1 MFAKRLLA
9 VLVPAVFPVLIA
21 TSAHAGVALIGV
33 GQISGSDLSGLSGTL
48 ENGVAGNLLGGI
60 GSGIAWAGG
69 DSFVMTP
76 DRGPNAVSWNPAV
89 DDTSSW
95 ITRFQTVN
103 LGLSGATFS
112 TGTVTTLTP
121 SLTATTLLSSTAALN
136 YGSAPALTGSA
147 GQNYF
152 TGRSDAFA
160 AGLSTDS
167 ANARFDPEGIRVAG
181 NGKSVFISDEYGP
194 YIYQFDK
201 ATGNRIGVIALPDKF
216 AVANLSSQGATEIS
230 ANTSGRVANKGMEG
244 LAITPDGKTLVGIMQ
259 SPLLQDG
266 GTDGST
272 VRIVTIDIATGKVTH
287 EYAYKL
293 DNIGTASKPKY
304 PTVSE
309 IVAIN
314 DHEFIIDER
323 DGKGLGDG
331 SKAGFKK
338 LYRIDLSGAQ
348 DVSSLSGAGALAA
361 KAVDKT
367 LFVDLVALFV
377 ANGLAVTDIPAKL
390 EGLAFGPD
398 VMVSGLLEH
407 TLIVTND
414 NDFLDTVG
422 GAANPNQFFV
432 LGISTDTLPGYA
444 AQVIPEPAALTLT
457 ALGLGGLALRR
468 RKP

>member
-95 ITRFQTVN
+95 ISRFQTVN
-103 LGLSGATFS
+103 LGLASATFS

-293 DNIGTASKPKY
+293 DNIGTPSKPKY

-331 SKAGFKK
+331 SKAAFKK

-432 LGISTDTLPGYA
+432 LGISADTLPGYA